1 MIPLDEIIRVKLPK
15 DKQVLGVVEQ
25 AVGAARFR
33 VLCTDGK
40 LRLCR
45 IPAGLRKKVSVR
57 VGDAVIVDPW
67 KLQGDV
73 RGDIIWRYTKTQ
85 KQWLIDKNHLTVE
98 EEF

>member
-1 MIPLDEIIRVKLPK
+1 MEEIVRVKLPEG
-15 DKQVLGVVEQ
+15 KQVLGIIEQ

-45 IPAGLRKKVSVR
+45 IPAGLRKRVSVR

-67 KLQGDV
+67 KLQGDE

-85 KQWLIDKNHLTVE
+85 KQWLINKGHLSVE